1 MAFTYTIATNRGK
14 VRLKLSDTNAAA
26 YGFED
31 DEIDAFLS
39 EGGSV
44 DAAVVLGLRVLL
56 VDAARRTKAF
66 SMSASGSGSS
76 LTAYNDAARVAGI
89 KEALRMY
96 GGDLPT
102 ATVITPA
109 ALPFDRGYVE
119 QPVIV
124 TS

>member
-39 EGGSV
+39 EGGTV

-56 VDAARRTKAF
+56 VDSARRTKAF
-66 SMSASGSGSS
+66 SVPG
-76 LTAYNDAARVAGI
+76 LTYNDGARVEGLKA
-89 KEALRMY
+89 ALKMY

-102 ATVITPA
+102 VTVIEPA
-109 ALPFDRGYVE
+109 SQPYDTGYVE
-119 QPVIV
+119 QPVV
-124 TS
+124 VAS